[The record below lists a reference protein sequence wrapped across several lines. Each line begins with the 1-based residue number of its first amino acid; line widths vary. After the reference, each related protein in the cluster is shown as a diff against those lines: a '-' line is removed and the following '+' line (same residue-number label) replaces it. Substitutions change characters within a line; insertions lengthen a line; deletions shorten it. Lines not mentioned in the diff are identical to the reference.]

1 MTSTMG
7 SNGCGS
13 MGNHEQTRDD
23 TSKAAIN
30 RIYGITRSLTYEEVY
45 AEIENLMR
53 RRSDLDYKQERLAAA
68 LHLELDNT

>member
-1 MTSTMG
+1 MNKREMT
-7 SNGCGS
+7 
-13 MGNHEQTRDD
+13 QA
-23 TSKAAIN
+23 KAAIK
-30 RIYGITRSLTYEEVY
+30 RLYGIDRSVTDEEVY

>member
-1 MTSTMG
+1 MGVVQWVIMNKREMT
-7 SNGCGS
+7 
-13 MGNHEQTRDD
+13 QA
-23 TSKAAIN
+23 KAAIN

-68 LHLELDNT
+68 LHLEVDNT